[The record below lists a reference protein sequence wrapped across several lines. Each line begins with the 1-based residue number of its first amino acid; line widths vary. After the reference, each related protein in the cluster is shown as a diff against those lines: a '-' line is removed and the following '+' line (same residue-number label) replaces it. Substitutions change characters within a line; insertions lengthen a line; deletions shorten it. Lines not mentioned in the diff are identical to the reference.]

1 MEPDDEALREVAAA
15 VARAQPPQR
24 RGISYS
30 QPLSRDAASA
40 RRAALR
46 NHSLDDDHIL
56 PASHSLNY
64 VHHDPSAGVPNP
76 GGGGYHPP
84 LPPHGHQPQHH
95 HHPSASYSTGSRRSV
110 GGASD
115 GSMTLERAMSE
126 YGGGHGTLPEY
137 VGAGGGKGIFRVP
150 LRAAMH
156 PARPPPLEVR
166 PHPLRETQAGS
177 FLRTLAAEPERR
189 QLWAGA
195 ESGIRVWALDEV
207 FAGWGAGAR
216 RGDEESAPFRE
227 GMPAPPA
234 LCVAVDRANRLLW
247 TGHKDGRIRS
257 WRMDLDAAATAPA
270 PPPGGAGDG
279 GGSVGGSNHGGPS
292 NAPVFKEA
300 LTWQAYGRTPVL
312 SMVVT
317 SYGEI
322 WSGSEGGVIKA
333 WPYDAIAKS
342 LSLSPEERH
351 MAALLVERAY
361 IDLRNHC
368 TVGNV
373 CSLPAS
379 DVKHML
385 ADYSRAKVW
394 TVTSMTFAIWDAR
407 TRELL
412 KVFGMD
418 GQVES
423 ARLETPVMPE
433 QPIEE
438 EVKVKP
444 SKKDKSQGSLNFF
457 QKSRNALI
465 GAADAVRRVATK
477 GTFVED
483 NRRTGAV
490 AQAMDGTIWSGC
502 TNGSIILWDGNGN
515 RVQEFQHHTSS
526 VQCIKALG
534 ERVWAGYASG
544 IVQVMDV
551 EGNLLAGWT
560 GHSCPVIRMAIGG
573 SYIYTLAHH
582 GGIRGWPLTS
592 PGPLDDILRTELTNK
607 ELSYTR
613 MEKINIMVGSWNV
626 AQGKASA
633 ESLKSWLGS
642 VSSDVGLVVVGL
654 QEVEMGA
661 GFLAISAAKET
672 VGLEGSANGQ
682 WWIDNIGKALDEGTS
697 FHRVGSRQLAALLIA
712 AWARKSLKPYVGDVE
727 AAAVPCGFGRAIG
740 NKGGV
745 GLRIRVYDR
754 KMCFVSNHFA
764 AHLEAVS
771 RRNAD
776 FDHIYRT
783 MSFNK
788 PHGSTA
794 SATSVQLHR
803 GVNVNGNQ
811 VDEVR
816 PDLAEA
822 DMIVFLGDFNYRLY
836 GITYDEARDMVSQRS
851 FDWLREKDQLRA
863 EMKAGK
869 VFQGMREGLI
879 KFPPT
884 YKFQKHAPGL
894 GGYDS
899 GEKKRIPAWC
909 DRVLYRDSR
918 PISVADCSLECP
930 VVASITSYV
939 ACMDV
944 TESDH
949 KPVRC
954 TFSVDIAR
962 VDELI
967 RRQEYGEI
975 IETNEKVRS
984 MLEESSFVPDTTVS
998 TSEIILENQENIVF
1012 RITNIC
1018 ETSKAAFEITC
1029 EGQSSKKEDATK
1041 SEILPRASF
1050 GFPLWLEV
1058 QPAVGLIKPGETAEI
1073 TIHHEDFYTQEEFVD
1088 GIPQN
1093 WWCEDTR
1100 DKECVLT
1107 VNIRGS
1113 TSTETK
1119 SHAISIRHHCPATSA
1134 PPLIISNPLSSS
1146 AAPPINALA
1155 SEGPPSKRSSKKRES
1170 NHHKREQQQQDYAQ
1184 FGSSEVHDLCR
1195 MRCP

>member
-1 MEPDDEALREVAAA
+1 MEPDDEALKELAAA
-15 VARAQPPQR
+15 SSRPPQR

-30 QPLSRDAASA
+30 QPLSRGDTASA

-56 PASHSLNY
+56 PASHSLSY
-64 VHHDPSAGVPNP
+64 SHHDPSAGVPA
-76 GGGGYHPP
+76 GYHPP
-84 LPPHGHQPQHH
+84 LPPQQHHH
-95 HHPSASYSTGSRRSV
+95 HHPSASYSSGPSSRRSI

-126 YGGGHGTLPEY
+126 YGGGAGTLPEF

-156 PARPPPLEVR
+156 PLRPPPLEVR

-177 FLRTLAAEPERR
+177 FLRTLAADPKRR

-207 FAGWGAGAR
+207 FAG
-216 RGDEESAPFRE
+216 
-227 GMPAPPA
+227 
-234 LCVAVDRANRLLW
+234 ANGLLW

-257 WRMDLDAAATAPA
+257 WRMDLETAATAPA
-270 PPPGGAGDG
+270 PPPPGSSGE
-279 GGSVGGSNHGGPS
+279 GSVGGSGHGGS
-292 NAPVFKEA
+292 NSAPVFREA

-312 SMVVT
+312 SMAIT

-379 DVKHML
+379 DVKYML
-385 ADYSRAKVW
+385 ADHSRAKVW
-394 TVTSMTFAIWDAR
+394 TLTSMTFALWDAR

-423 ARLETPVMPE
+423 ARLDAPVMPE
-433 QPIEE
+433 QPMEE
-438 EVKVKP
+438 VEVKVKP
-444 SKKDKSQGSLNFF
+444 SKKDKSGGSLNFF
-457 QKSRNALI
+457 QKSRNALM

-483 NRRTGAV
+483 TRRTGAV
-490 AQAMDGTIWSGC
+490 AQTDDGAIWSGC
-502 TNGSIILWDGNGN
+502 TNGCIIQWDGNGN
-515 RVQEFQHHTSS
+515 RMQEFQHHTSS

-534 ERVWAGYASG
+534 DRVWVGYAS
-544 IVQVMDV
+544 
-551 EGNLLAGWT
+551 
-560 GHSCPVIRMAIGG
+560 
-573 SYIYTLAHH
+573 
-582 GGIRGWPLTS
+582 
-592 PGPLDDILRTELTNK
+592 
-607 ELSYTR
+607 
-613 MEKINIMVGSWNV
+613 
-626 AQGKASA
+626 AQGKATA
-633 ESLKSWLGS
+633 ESLKAWLGS

-712 AWARKSLKPYVGDVE
+712 AWVRKSLKPYVGDVE
-727 AAAVPCGFGRAIG
+727 AAAVPCGLGRAIG

-764 AHLEAVS
+764 AHLEAVA

-783 MSFNK
+783 MAFNK
-788 PHGSTA
+788 PHGSTS

-803 GVNVNGNQ
+803 TVNVNGNQ

-816 PDLAEA
+816 PDLADA
-822 DMIVFLGDFNYRLY
+822 DMVVFLGDFNYRLY

-918 PISVADCSLECP
+918 AVSVAECSLECP
-930 VVASITSYV
+930 VVAAITSYV
-939 ACMDV
+939 AVMEV

-962 VDELI
+962 VDELT

-975 IETNEKVRS
+975 IESNEAVRS
-984 MLEESSFVPDTTVS
+984 MLQESCFVPDSTVS
-998 TSEIILENQENIVF
+998 TEEIILENQENIIF
-1012 RITNIC
+1012 HITNNC
-1018 ETSKAAFEITC
+1018 ETGKAAFEILC
-1029 EGQSSKKEDATK
+1029 EGQSTKKDDGTK

-1058 QPAVGLIKPGETAEI
+1058 QPANGLIKPGETVEI

-1100 DKECVLT
+1100 DKEAVLMMST
-1107 VNIRGS
+1107 GEVPMSEFDGMFQGS
-1113 TSTETK
+1113 QAFFRVTSVIGHVF
-1119 SHAISIRHHCPATSA
+1119 SVDFPPAYQNWEATDPMDLFNA
-1134 PPLIISNPLSSS
+1134 PVLRSESNPKAHIHRHLAQEARGCTYLVLWLDCDREGENICFEVINCTGIPENEQINTFKPEKFWSLRTYIIKDGDEIQLEWERKKLFDFDVTVMFQKMVASDGALKITDISVKEECKAAHLVLIGES
-1146 AAPPINALA
+1146 A
-1155 SEGPPSKRSSKKRES
+1155 
-1170 NHHKREQQQQDYAQ
+1170 
-1184 FGSSEVHDLCR
+1184 
-1195 MRCP
+1195 